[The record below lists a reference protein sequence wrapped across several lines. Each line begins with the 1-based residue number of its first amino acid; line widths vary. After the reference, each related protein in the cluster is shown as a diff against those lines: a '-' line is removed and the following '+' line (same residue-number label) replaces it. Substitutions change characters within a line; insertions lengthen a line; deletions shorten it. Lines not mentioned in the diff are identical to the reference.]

1 MSVDRQS
8 NLSGLR
14 RIGMSVGLGI
24 GLVFGMLAIGCES
37 TGSDRTDWFE
47 GGEELPPSEETLR
60 ITARILAAKGDFVQ
74 AGVAVERMLYQFPG
88 QVGTYTEGA
97 EVLLQQGRVQ
107 DAIDI
112 LDQGLVRLPGD
123 PVLLNDRGLCHLLA
137 TDLISATRDFE
148 AALAWDP
155 RDSDY
160 VANVALVKA
169 LAGDEKTARAL
180 WSRVLPPRDVAENL
194 KIAAA
199 ARPNF
204 KQDGYS
210 TSVEEI
216 TSP

>member
-1 MSVDRQS
+1 MRRDRQS
-8 NLSGLR
+8 NLRGLR
-14 RIGMSVGLGI
+14 RIGVTVGLGI
-24 GLVFGMLAIGCES
+24 GLGFGLLAVGCES
-37 TGSDRTDWFE
+37 TGSDRTDWFD

-112 LDQGLVRLPGD
+112 LDQGLARLPGD

-137 TDLISATRDFE
+137 ADLISATRDFE
-148 AALAWDP
+148 AALARDP

-169 LAGDEKTARAL
+169 LAGDTETARMM
-180 WSRVLPPRDVAENL
+180 WSRVLPPKEVAENL

-199 ARPNF
+199 ARRNF
-204 KQDGYS
+204 R
-210 TSVEEI
+210 
-216 TSP
+216 